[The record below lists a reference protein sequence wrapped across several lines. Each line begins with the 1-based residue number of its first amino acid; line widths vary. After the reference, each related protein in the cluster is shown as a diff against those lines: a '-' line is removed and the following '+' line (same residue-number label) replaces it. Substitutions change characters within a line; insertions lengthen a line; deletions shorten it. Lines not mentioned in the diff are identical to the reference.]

1 MLGPMDVLVVVPTLG
16 QRPDLLRRT
25 VASIASQQPGAPRTL
40 VVAAG
45 DVDAV
50 RACCDGLDAEV
61 VPQRSAGLSQAIN
74 EGWERAGAG
83 AEAWTWLGDDDELLP
98 GSLAR
103 TVRAL
108 VSRPTASMAY
118 GRCRYVDAAG
128 RTLWTARPGRL
139 AAAIAPY
146 GPNLIPQPGSLLR
159 ASAVRRVGPL
169 DPALRYAMDI
179 DLFLRLRTVGDLVY
193 VPAELAVFR
202 WHAEST
208 TVANQAASQAEL
220 AVVQQRHRPERGRR
234 WASLLRPAAG
244 LAGQASYR
252 LDRLRP
258 VRSATR
264 T

>member
-25 VASIASQQPGAPRTL
+25 VASITAQRPDAPRTL

-61 VPQRSAGLSQAIN
+61 VPQRLSGLSEAIN
-74 EGWERAGAG
+74 EGWERAGAD

-103 TVRAL
+103 TGGAL
-108 VSRPTASMAY
+108 AARPDASMAY
-118 GRCRYVDAAG
+118 GRCRYVDAGG

-146 GPNLIPQPGSLLR
+146 GPNLVPQPGSLLR
-159 ASAVRRVGPL
+159 ASAVRRVGML
-169 DPALRYAMDI
+169 DPTLRYAMDL

-193 VPAELAVFR
+193 VPFELAAFR
-202 WHAEST
+202 WHATST
-208 TVANQAASQAEL
+208 TVANQEASQAEL
-220 AVVQQRHRPERGRR
+220 RAVQQRHRPVRGGWWTR
-234 WASLLRPAAG
+234 LLEPVAG
-244 LAGQASYR
+244 LAGQVSYH

-258 VRSATR
+258 VSPPGR